1 MYTQVSIAVLLLV
14 GCSLAYPRTYQEQ
27 RQTFYTQPIPVHQ
40 RLAAAPQLYY
50 QQQPILQVP
59 AATSLLPNNV
69 NSGVRY
75 GQQQVLYVVPS
86 GSQVYYEEGAE
97 GEESGGSLYNLFN
110 GLVSYFP
117 FQSGEKPAEGGG
129 AEGEAKPEKTE
140 EKPEKLEQSAGS
152 ENLIGAS
159 EQLQQGIQAQQ
170 VLHPQPLQFQAQK
183 QQHQQLLQ
191 QQQQQQQ
198 QALEKYLAL
207 RNQFVANTPAL
218 GLPSPN
224 LLYYKNVAQLA
235 DYNTKPGAAAIA
247 FQRHLSKKGHENH
260 VQTTTEKE
268 ENENEES
275 GTDGESTNEEL
286 EHS

>member
-1 MYTQVSIAVLLLV
+1 MLL
-14 GCSLAYPRTYQEQ
+14 
-27 RQTFYTQPIPVHQ
+27 
-40 RLAAAPQLYY
+40 
-50 QQQPILQVP
+50 
-59 AATSLLPNNV
+59 
-69 NSGVRY
+69 
-75 GQQQVLYVVPS
+75 
-86 GSQVYYEEGAE
+86 
-97 GEESGGSLYNLFN
+97 
-110 GLVSYFP
+110 
-117 FQSGEKPAEGGG
+117 
-129 AEGEAKPEKTE
+129 GEAKPEKTE

-224 LLYYKNVAQLA
+224 LLYYKNVAQV
-235 DYNTKPGAAAIA
+235 TKKLI
-247 FQRHLSKKGHENH
+247 N
-260 VQTTTEKE
+260 
-268 ENENEES
+268 
-275 GTDGESTNEEL
+275 
-286 EHS
+286 